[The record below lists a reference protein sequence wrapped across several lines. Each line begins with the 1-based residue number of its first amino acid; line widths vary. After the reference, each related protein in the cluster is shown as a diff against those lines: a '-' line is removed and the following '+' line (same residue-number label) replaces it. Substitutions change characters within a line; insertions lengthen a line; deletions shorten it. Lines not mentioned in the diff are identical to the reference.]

1 MKNLLRLHSYARISE
16 TDQRQPFLTD
26 ERLVQSPTMP
36 TIENV
41 VRFQPQQSARIASPP
56 VSQQMLLRQYSSS
69 NQNGVDDLNGGV
81 AVPGY
86 ARVQQRATGGAAHT
100 EELNLQLQTMAR
112 NSDLSEGGNVL
123 PSQFRTRTFG
133 SDINPSVGDISD
145 RESEL
150 DIRQMEN
157 SVSPLRNGSS
167 VSPPSRSNSRQ
178 GGGESSFAA
187 KVAVHSPE
195 TDF

>member
-1 MKNLLRLHSYARISE
+1 
-16 TDQRQPFLTD
+16 
-26 ERLVQSPTMP
+26 MP

-41 VRFQPQQSARIASPP
+41 VRFQPQQPARTTSPP

-86 ARVQQRATGGAAHT
+86 ARVQQRATAGGAAHT